1 MYSEPQQIMRILIA
15 SLKYSPVHNAHC
27 RALGEPLRAFGFDIK
42 YLLARSLH
50 WTVPHSQFEYT
61 TFIGSSSNAG
71 GVLWDTLSLSTWKRS
86 ELRKI
91 LQKFQPRLLVFESS
105 HPGNALVASL
115 AQSIVPH
122 IRCWM
127 LLHEPYVHE
136 KSKHGRIQSLLIRAH
151 ELVVKATLRLLDG
164 VLVPSDEALLQM
176 KTAYPAF
183 TGTVLKVP
191 LLFEDRSKAEDSKR
205 RYFSFIGHAVP
216 AKGIDTFFEMVEA
229 SASQGAEWMF
239 QIATSTDISARV
251 ARLSKGAQAHLRIVS
266 KPRLPDAEI
275 DEAIRTS
282 WAVVA
287 PYGRVT
293 QSGVVPV
300 AFMHGT
306 PVISTR
312 VGGMPESVIPGKTGY
327 LIDRETSFAEWKE
340 AFRMVQTNFSDLS
353 ANCRRFF
360 LDHFDA
366 RRGPEYLRP
375 MLDSIA
381 GNTQNK

>member
-1 MYSEPQQIMRILIA
+1 M
-15 SLKYSPVHNAHC
+15 
-27 RALGEPLRAFGFDIK
+27 
-42 YLLARSLH
+42 
-50 WTVPHSQFEYT
+50 
-61 TFIGSSSNAG
+61 
-71 GVLWDTLSLSTWKRS
+71 
-86 ELRKI
+86 
-91 LQKFQPRLLVFESS
+91 LV
-105 HPGNALVASL
+105 
-115 AQSIVPH
+115 
-122 IRCWM
+122 
-127 LLHEPYVHE
+127 HEPYVHD
-136 KSKHGRIQSLLIRAH
+136 KSKHGWVRSLLIAAQ
-151 ELVVKATLRLLDG
+151 ELAVRATLRFLDG

-176 KTAYPAF
+176 KATYPDF

-191 LLFEDRSKAEDSKR
+191 LLFEDRSKAEDSER

-216 AKGIDTFFEMVEA
+216 AKGIDTFFWMVEA
-229 SASQGAEWMF
+229 SASRGAEWMF
-239 QIATSTDISARV
+239 QIATSTDISAHV
-251 ARLSKGAQAHLRIVS
+251 ARLSKTAQAHLHVVS
-266 KPRLPDAEI
+266 KPMLSDAEI
-275 DEAIRTS
+275 DDAIRTS

-287 PYGRVT
+287 PHRRVT

-312 VGGMPESVIPGKTGY
+312 TGGMPESVIPGKTGY
-327 LIDRETSFAEWKE
+327 LIDRQTSFEEWQE

-381 GNTQNK
+381 GNAQNK

>member
-1 MYSEPQQIMRILIA
+1 MYSESPEIMRILIV

-27 RALGEPLRAFGFDIK
+27 RALGEPLRELGFDVR
-42 YLLARSLH
+42 YLLAGALR
-50 WTVPHSQFEYT
+50 WTVPHSQLEHT
-61 TFIGSSSNAG
+61 AFIGSSRNAG
-71 GVLWDTLSLSTWKRS
+71 EVLWDTLALTTWRQPK
-86 ELRKI
+86 LRQL
-91 LQKFQPRLLVFESS
+91 LQEFRPCLLLFESS
-105 HPGNALVASL
+105 HPGNVLFASVAR
-115 AQSIVPH
+115 SILPD

-127 LLHEPYVHE
+127 LVHEPYVPD
-136 KSKHGRIQSLLIRAH
+136 KSKHGGMRSLLIAAQ
-151 ELVVKATLRLLDG
+151 ELALRATLRFVDG

-176 KTAYPAF
+176 KAAYPDF

-191 LLFEDRSKAEDSKR
+191 LLFEDRSKAEDSER

-216 AKGIDTFFEMVEA
+216 AKGIDTFFWMVEA
-229 SASQGAEWMF
+229 SASRGAEWMF
-239 QIATSTDISARV
+239 QIATSTNISAYV
-251 ARLSKGAQAHLRIVS
+251 ARLSKNAQALLRAVS
-266 KPRLPDAEI
+266 KPRVPDAEI

-287 PYGRVT
+287 PYRRVT
-293 QSGVVPV
+293 QSGVVPA

-327 LIDRETSFAEWKE
+327 LIDRETSFAEWEE
-340 AFRMVQTNFSDLS
+340 AFRMVQANFSDLS

-366 RRGPEYLRP
+366 RRGPEFLRP
-375 MLDSIA
+375 MLDSVRV
-381 GNTQNK
+381 GR